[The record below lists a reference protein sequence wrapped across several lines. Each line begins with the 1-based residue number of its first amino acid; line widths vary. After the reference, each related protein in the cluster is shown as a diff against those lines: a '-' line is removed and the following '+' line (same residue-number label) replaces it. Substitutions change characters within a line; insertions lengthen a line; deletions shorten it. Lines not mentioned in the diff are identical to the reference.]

1 MYRLN
6 IWPMQVQ
13 VNLSPDSYLYR
24 MNDVSRELYIVAG
37 GAVELLIEQD
47 DQLDFVESSRSAG
60 QVCCACHD
68 CLGYNLARCNLLQLL
83 QQSVSDLHMMIMTWN
98 ERSLAHEQVAICR
111 SLAGQAGMNGP
122 TCTSGA
128 AMMLILLV
136 AHVMIACNAACQ
148 NCMHHMSRLYAVQ
161 CEIRHFACHLCF

>member
-1 MYRLN
+1 
-6 IWPMQVQ
+6 MQAQ

-68 CLGYNLARCNLLQLL
+68 CLDCNFAFCYLL
-83 QQSVSDLHMMIMTWN
+83 QQSAAALHMILSTMIFT
-98 ERSLAHEQVAICR
+98 
-111 SLAGQAGMNGP
+111 
-122 TCTSGA
+122 
-128 AMMLILLV
+128 LL
-136 AHVMIACNAACQ
+136 
-148 NCMHHMSRLYAVQ
+148 
-161 CEIRHFACHLCF
+161 